1 MTGVTGKISA
11 FAPNAKIIHI
21 DIDPAEI
28 SKNVR
33 VDIPI
38 VGDAK
43 NVLKSLI
50 KYVKVEQA
58 KTDAWIKKIDTWKKE
73 YPLTYK
79 KDNFFAPVRCRTDKR
94 SMPRCDHSY
103 GGRAE
108 SDVGSPVLQLQE
120 PADIHIKRRPGYNG
134 LRLPCRYGRKGRKT

>member
-1 MTGVTGKISA
+1 VGVRFDDRVTGKISA

-33 VDIPI
+33 VEYPDSR
-38 VGDAK
+38 DAR

-50 KYVKVEQA
+50 KYVKIEQS
-58 KTDAWIKKIDTWKKE
+58 KTDAWIKKIGAWKKE

-79 KDNFFAPVRCRTDKR
+79 KDKLLRPQFVSSR
-94 SMPRCDHSY
+94 SPRF
-103 GGRAE
+103 
-108 SDVGSPVLQLQE
+108 VLM
-120 PADIHIKRRPGYNG
+120 R
-134 LRLPCRYGRKGRKT
+134 